1 MVKMVITETVMKVI
15 PEVHQI
21 ANRYLRV
28 ALLFTVL
35 LAIPS
40 LCQAWSGKV
49 VYVADG
55 DTFDVERDGKKVR
68 VRLYGVDTP
77 ESTQA
82 FGQNAI
88 AFTSSQIMGKVVDV
102 QKIETAIA
110 ESWGLSLLVIWP

>member
-1 MVKMVITETVMKVI
+1 MKGHVYRTFILPLIMIVM
-15 PEVHQI
+15 
-21 ANRYLRV
+21 
-28 ALLFTVL
+28 
-35 LAIPS
+35 PS
-40 LCQAWSGKV
+40 LCWAWSGKV